1 MTRQEAKNLC
11 QPEGHSL
18 TYPNHNLPEPR
29 SAEENEDLRKL
40 LDGKNIWLDFSSGG
54 EETRFADDGVTV
66 VTKWEYT
73 GNWGVADRMGKMY
86 KNWRLND
93 GQPGSSPENKVA
105 AIMSAS
111 DGKWETAHPQNEKHF
126 AICTFRI
133 GETAQASAPISFPAS
148 TPTSGNDTL
157 KYNLKTL

>member
-1 MTRQEAKNLC
+1 MTKEEADLLC
-11 QPEGHSL
+11 RPEGHWL
-18 TYPNHNLPEPR
+18 TYPNHNLPYPR

-40 LDGKNIWLDFSSGG
+40 LDGKNIWLHFSSGMD
-54 EETRFADDGVTV
+54 E
-66 VTKWEYT
+66 
-73 GNWGVADRMGKMY
+73 MY
-86 KNWRLND
+86 KNWRLD
-93 GQPGSSPENKVA
+93 EPGSSPENKVA

-111 DGKWETAHPQNEKHF
+111 DGKWETAHPENEKHF

-157 KYNLKTL
+157 MYIISSSVPEILSVSMFCIIVLSSTNHATK